1 MVLSF
6 FKRKVFPIGV
16 DMDSETLKMAQLI
29 HDGEA
34 LRVIAGTK
42 DDLPAEI
49 KAGTSQWQ
57 HWAIKTIRQ
66 MILQGTFKG
75 RKVVTALPAEDV
87 FIDQIKV
94 PRVAEDKLRE
104 AVLSRI
110 SGKLPFESKDALV
123 QFVVTN
129 AAAETDV
136 LVMATE
142 RTKVDRHLAIYE
154 KAGLEVQSICV
165 WPLAMVASYANFFG
179 RRRSDADLTVMLI
192 EVGSNFTKA
201 AICRQGQLVFAR
213 LVPIGFKQLENEDI
227 AKQLVQEL
235 SSCARYFEGTA
246 KGARIGR
253 LVFLAGQSTDRNLCS
268 NIAQLAQQLQIP
280 AQIGDVLVAVE
291 LTQNSDGGSLAKR
304 GSQVNWTSSF
314 GLSLS

>member
-1 MVLSF
+1 MMLSF
-6 FKRKVFPIGV
+6 LKRKVFPIGV
-16 DMDSETLKMAQLI
+16 DMDSETLKMAQLV

-42 DDLPAEI
+42 DDLPADI
-49 KAGTSQWQ
+49 KLGTSQWQ

-66 MILQGTFKG
+66 MLAQGTFKG
-75 RKVVTALPAEDV
+75 RKVVTALPADEV

-94 PRVAEDKLRE
+94 PRTTDDKLRDT
-104 AVLSRI
+104 VLAKI
-110 SGKLPFESKDALV
+110 SGKLPFDSKDALV

-142 RTKVDRHLAIYE
+142 HAKVDRHLAIYE
-154 KAGLEVQSICV
+154 KAGLQVQSIGV

-179 RRRSDADLTVMLI
+179 RRRSDADITAMLL
-192 EVGSNFTKA
+192 EVGVNFTKVV
-201 AICRQGQLVFAR
+201 ICRQKQLLFAR
-213 LVPIGFKQLENEDI
+213 LVPIGVRHLENEEVV
-227 AKQLVQEL
+227 KRLVLEL
-235 SSCARYFEGTA
+235 ASCARYFEGLA
-246 KGARIGR
+246 KGIRIGR
-253 LVFLAGQSTDRNLCS
+253 MIFLAGQATDRELCN
-268 NIAQLAQQLQIP
+268 NIVQLAQHLQVP
-280 AQIGDVLVAVE
+280 AQIGDVLAAVE
-291 LTQNSDGGSLAKR
+291 LAQDGRSFERR